1 MRKTGILITFFLL
14 FTILHG
20 FSLNRD
26 LQINLYKQAN
36 ELFQKASDTAVSDP
50 VNSKILYK
58 ESLQQFLQLSN
69 GVNNGKLF
77 YNIGNIYFQLGDI
90 GKAILYYRKASLL
103 IPGDLNLKE
112 NLNTAR
118 EKRID
123 KISEQESSR
132 ILETIFY
139 LHYNL
144 SSSFKSILFA
154 ISIAIVWISA
164 SLILLKKKSPPSWHH
179 NFLTSITIFS
189 IISLIFLGSLLI
201 DTIELHNHPGGVIT
215 TNEVIAR
222 KGDGEA
228 YSPSFKAPLHSGL
241 EFSLIRERQ
250 GWYYI
255 KLPDKTKT
263 WIPEESA
270 ELVTAN

>member
-20 FSLNRD
+20 FSQNRD
-26 LQINLYKQAN
+26 LQTNLYNQAN

-50 VNSKILYK
+50 VKSKLLYK
-58 ESLQQFLQLSN
+58 ESLQQFLQLSD

-77 YNIGNIYFQLGDI
+77 YNIGNIYFQLDDI
-90 GKAILYYRKASLL
+90 GKSILYYRKAALL
-103 IPGDLNLKE
+103 IPGDKNLKE

-118 EKRID
+118 EKRVD

-132 ILETIFY
+132 IMETIFFF
-139 LHYNL
+139 HYNL
-144 SSSFKSILFA
+144 SSSFKSILFV
-154 ISIAIVWISA
+154 ISLGIVWISL
-164 SLILLKKKSPPSWHH
+164 SLFLLRKKFPPSWGH
-179 NFLTSITIFS
+179 NFIISTVIFS
-189 IISLIFLGSLLI
+189 IISLIFLGSLII
-201 DTIELHNHPGGVIT
+201 DTIEIHKHPGGVIT

-241 EFSLIRERQ
+241 EFSLIRKRI

-270 ELVTAN
+270 ELVTIY